1 MVADASTATADKNKT
16 LADEAR
22 PVFERLRKSLKNIQL
37 YRHNTERYPEY
48 IEPFAKALQEL
59 LGRHNLISLKLD
71 PVAYKLGQHVIFED
85 DGREANLIYPLWQA
99 GIRLLIFKNGITADE
114 ILKFFLLCFGAN
126 EAERKNRGEDI
137 ITQLWKAELECI
149 EYVVVEGFKVLPDE
163 DIEEVE
169 VEIEKV
175 VAYLYRQL
183 QSNSDDYLRFARV
196 NSEDLD
202 MQLENVDQM
211 RGNVIQGVTATPG
224 DKARIQ
230 QMIGREDSRHLS
242 KMVVV
247 LFQLLE
253 LDTTEDNFEDVAEA
267 FVQLLDALLLSENFT
282 AIQQIRERFSHS
294 AQKTALKQSTRDLVQ
309 RCELRFV
316 GRMGESQRVQAIGNI
331 LNSGI
336 AKDAD
341 GVRNYLYALGVDAIP
356 SLIDMLETLQLLPN
370 RRLVCD
376 VLAAV
381 GGAYVDTFAQRLTH
395 PSSNLVKDMIYV
407 IDKVNPPTKFEIFA
421 TVLEH
426 PNAILRLETLAVIGK
441 SGGDEC
447 FDYIARVIKQH
458 PDPQM
463 RSQAA
468 RMLPNFPADKG
479 AGLLLGIIEA
489 EAFEKASDPEKK
501 ALFASVVMM
510 HAPQTDQFLRDI
522 FEQKSGMFAKKRV
535 DDMKLLAI
543 GGLEAAPSIPGLQ
556 MLAQVAQDLKR
567 HSKDVCEAARA
578 AAINVKAKLLG
589 S

>member
-1 MVADASTATADKNKT
+1 MVADAASAAADKNKA
-16 LADEAR
+16 LAEEAR
-22 PVFERLRKSLKNIQL
+22 PVFERLRKALKNIQL

-48 IEPFAKALQEL
+48 IEPFAKAMQEL
-59 LGRHNLISLKLD
+59 LQRHNMISLKLD
-71 PVAYKLGQHVIFED
+71 PVAYKLGQHVVFED
-85 DGREANLIYPLWQA
+85 EGRETNLVYPLWQA
-99 GIRLLIFKNGITADE
+99 GIRLLIFKNGITAEE

-163 DIEEVE
+163 DLEEVE
-169 VEIEKV
+169 IEVEKV

-183 QSNSDDYLRFARV
+183 QSNSDDYLRFARI

-230 QMIGREDSRHLS
+230 QMIGREEARHLS

-253 LDTTEDNFEDVAEA
+253 LDTSEDNFEDVAEA
-267 FVQLLDALLLSENFT
+267 FVQLLDALLLSENFA
-282 AIQQIRERFSHS
+282 AIQQIRERFHHS
-294 AQKTALKQSTRDLVQ
+294 AQKTTLKQATRDLAQ

-331 LNSGI
+331 LNAGI

-407 IDKVNPPTKFEIFA
+407 IDKVNPPNKFEIFA

-468 RMLPNFPADKG
+468 RMLPNFPAEQG
-479 AGLLLGIIEA
+479 GGLLLSIIESD
-489 EAFEKASDPEKK
+489 AFEKASDPEKK

-522 FEQKSGMFAKKRV
+522 FDQKSGMFAKKRV
-535 DDMKLLAI
+535 DDMKLLAV

-556 MLAQVAQDLKR
+556 MLAQVAQDQKR

>member
-1 MVADASTATADKNKT
+1 MVADAASAAADKNKA
-16 LADEAR
+16 LAEEAR

-48 IEPFAKALQEL
+48 IEPFAKAMQEL
-59 LGRHNLISLKLD
+59 LQRHNMISLKLD
-71 PVAYKLGQHVIFED
+71 PVAYKLGQHVVFED
-85 DGREANLIYPLWQA
+85 EGRETNLVYPLWQA
-99 GIRLLIFKNGITADE
+99 GIRLLIFKNGITAEE

-163 DIEEVE
+163 DLEEVE
-169 VEIEKV
+169 IEVEKV

-183 QSNSDDYLRFARV
+183 QSNSDDYLRFARI

-230 QMIGREDSRHLS
+230 QMIGREEARHLS

-253 LDTTEDNFEDVAEA
+253 LDTSEDNFEDVAEA
-267 FVQLLDALLLSENFT
+267 FVQLLDALLLSENFA
-282 AIQQIRERFSHS
+282 AIQQIRERFHHS
-294 AQKTALKQSTRDLVQ
+294 AQKTTLKQATRDLAQ

-331 LNSGI
+331 LNAGI

-407 IDKVNPPTKFEIFA
+407 IDKVNPPNKFEIFA

-468 RMLPNFPADKG
+468 RMLPNFPAEQG
-479 AGLLLGIIEA
+479 GGLLLSIIESD
-489 EAFEKASDPEKK
+489 AFEKASDPEKK

-522 FEQKSGMFAKKRV
+522 FDQKSGMFAKKRV
-535 DDMKLLAI
+535 DDMKLLAV

-556 MLAQVAQDLKR
+556 MLAQVAQDQKR

>member
-1 MVADASTATADKNKT
+1 MVADASPAAADKNKA
-16 LADEAR
+16 LAEEAR
-22 PVFERLRKSLKNIQL
+22 PVFERLRKALKNIQL

-59 LGRHNLISLKLD
+59 LQRHNMISLKLD
-71 PVAYKLGQHVIFED
+71 PVAYKLGQHVLFED
-85 DGREANLIYPLWQA
+85 DGRESNLIYPLWQA
-99 GIRLLIFKNGITADE
+99 GIRLLIFKNGITAEE
-114 ILKFFLLCFGAN
+114 ILRFFLLCFGAN

-163 DIEEVE
+163 DLEEVE
-169 VEIEKV
+169 IEVEKV

-230 QMIGREDSRHLS
+230 QMIGREESRHLS

-253 LDTTEDNFEDVAEA
+253 LDTSEDNFEDVAEA

-282 AIQQIRERFSHS
+282 AIQQIRERFHHS
-294 AQKTALKQSTRDLVQ
+294 AQKANLKQATRDLAQ

-331 LNSGI
+331 LNAGI

-381 GGAYVDTFAQRLTH
+381 GGAYVDTFAQRLSH

-407 IDKVNPPTKFEIFA
+407 LDKVNPPNKFEIFA

-441 SGGDEC
+441 SGGDDC

-468 RMLPNFPADKG
+468 RMLPNFPPELG
-479 AGLLLGIIEA
+479 GGLLLGIIESD
-489 EAFEKASDPEKK
+489 AFEKASDPEKK